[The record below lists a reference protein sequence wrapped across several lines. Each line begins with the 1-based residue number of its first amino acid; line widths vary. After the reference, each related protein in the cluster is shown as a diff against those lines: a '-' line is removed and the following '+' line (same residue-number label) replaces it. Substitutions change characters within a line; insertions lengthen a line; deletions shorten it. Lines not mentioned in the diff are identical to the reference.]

1 MSDIGSKISFGT
13 NTYDVNR
20 ENKATAPNA
29 VRLKF
34 ADKLAEISK
43 DGNIDQKE
51 KNELETIS
59 KESGASASEISIVA
73 QISGTGKLA
82 FDADAKGDIAP
93 VEVSFNLSGKNNTTA
108 TDGTTGA
115 KEVESKRYNGKVI
128 DVSIGSGDSKFD
140 LKVSQRMAFFLDQA
154 VKSGKGIGYEE
165 FTRLAEIIK
174 STGNEDDAMVLAL
187 LADTASTQKDDKK
200 STLPIKIG
208 SGEEKNIRIKD
219 QPDPEGKAGD
229 GKGGWGGFFS
239 KFFNETLPSIAG
251 DFATTQV
258 KDALNKVGKKKTPT
272 P

>member
-1 MSDIGSKISFGT
+1 MSEIGSKISFGA

-20 ENKATAPNA
+20 ENKATPPNA

-43 DGNIDQKE
+43 DGTIDQKE
-51 KNELETIS
+51 KDELEAIS
-59 KESGASASEISIVA
+59 KESGASASEISISA

-93 VEVSFNLSGKNNTTA
+93 VEVSFNLPGKNGTNPTGGTTA
-108 TDGTTGA
+108 T
-115 KEVESKRYNGKVI
+115 KEVEASRYNGKRI
-128 DVSIGSGDSKFD
+128 AVSIGSGDSKFD
-140 LKVSQRMAFFLDQA
+140 LNVSQRMAFFLDQA

-174 STGNEDDAMVLAL
+174 ATGSEDDAMVLAL
-187 LADTASTQKDDKK
+187 LADAASSQKDSKK
-200 STLPIKIG
+200 ATLPIKIG

-219 QPDPEGKAGD
+219 QPDPEGKAGE
-229 GKGGWGGFFS
+229 GKGWGGFLT
-239 KFFNETLPSIAG
+239 KFFNETLPGIAG